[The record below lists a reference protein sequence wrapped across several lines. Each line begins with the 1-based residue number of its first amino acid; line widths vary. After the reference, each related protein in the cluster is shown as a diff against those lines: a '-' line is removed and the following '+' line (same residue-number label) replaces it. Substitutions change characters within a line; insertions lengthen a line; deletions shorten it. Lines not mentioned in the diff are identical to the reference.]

1 MTTTT
6 ALSFDQVDES
16 TLHLRGVLDTMLPRE
31 LGTDDAPDVYTVS
44 AVFSRRVSVQE
55 QGLIELPAVS
65 ELLADRGYP
74 GIRLTVEDRRL
85 VIANTNL
92 AMLEGGLAREIAA
105 VLRDV
110 VTTIATER
118 TRRADELAGWRV
130 TEVQRAAAVKTASDR
145 VRFE

>member
-1 MTTTT
+1 MTATT

-44 AVFSRRVSVQE
+44 AVFSRRVSGQE
-55 QGLIELPAVS
+55 QGLIELPAVT

-92 AMLEGGLAREIAA
+92 AMLEAGLAREIAA

-110 VTTIATER
+110 ATTIATER
-118 TRRADELAGWRV
+118 TRRADELAGWRA
-130 TEVQRAAAVKTASDR
+130 TEVQRAATVKTESDR

>member
-118 TRRADELAGWRV
+118 TRRADELAGWRA